1 MPKFA
6 RSCALAALCSIS
18 LVLGAVSAAT
28 AQEEPDPV
36 VAKVNGKE
44 ILRSE
49 VLASAANLPPQMR
62 AQAEQLLPVLLERL
76 VDIQL
81 ITEAATAEGLEDDD
95 AVVKRMAEMK
105 KEIMRQ
111 VYLERLIEQE
121 VTDEKLQAQYDQ
133 YLEANPPEQ
142 QVKAR
147 HILVEDEAAA
157 NEIIEALDG
166 GADFAELAGERSIG
180 PSGPRGGDLG
190 YFTSGTMVPAF
201 SEAAFALEPGSYTAE
216 PVQTQFGWHVI
227 LVEDK
232 RDSPVP
238 SLDELREQLTEEL
251 TRSIFQDKLAEL
263 RDSADIEII
272 QPEEDQPEQE

>member
-1 MPKFA
+1 MPILA
-6 RSCALAALCSIS
+6 RTRAFAALCSIP
-18 LVLGAVSAAT
+18 LLLGAVPAAM
-28 AQEEPDPV
+28 AQEPESDPV
-36 VAKVNGKE
+36 VATVNGKE

-49 VLASAANLPPQMR
+49 VLASAASLPPQMR

-76 VDIQL
+76 VDIHL
-81 ITEAATAEGLEDDD
+81 ITEAASAEGLETDEE
-95 AVVKRMAEMK
+95 VVERAAEMK
-105 KEIMRQ
+105 KEVMRQ
-111 VYLERLIEQE
+111 VYLERLVDSE
-121 VTDEKLQAQYDQ
+121 VTDEKLQEQYDAFI
-133 YLEANPPEQ
+133 EANPPEQ

-157 NEIIEALDG
+157 KEIIEELDG

-190 YFTSGTMVPAF
+190 YFTTGTMVPAF

-238 SLDELREQLTEEL
+238 SLDEMREQLTEEL
-251 TRSIFQDKLAEL
+251 TRSIFQEKLAEL
-263 RDSADIEII
+263 RDGADIEII
-272 QPEEDQPEQE
+272 QPEE

>member
-1 MPKFA
+1 MPTLA
-6 RSCALAALCSIS
+6 RSRALAALCSV
-18 LVLGAVSAAT
+18 LVLFGAVQIASA
-28 AQEEPDPV
+28 QDSDPV

-62 AQAEQLLPVLLERL
+62 AQAEELLPVLLERL

-81 ITEAATAEGLEDDD
+81 ITEAASAEGLETDEE
-95 AVVKRMAEMK
+95 VIERLAEVK
-105 KEIMRQ
+105 KEVMRQ
-111 VYLERLIEQE
+111 IYLERLVEQE
-121 VTDEKLQAQYDQ
+121 VTDEKLQARYDDFIA
-133 YLEANPPEQ
+133 ANPPEQ

-157 NEIIEALDG
+157 KEIIEALDG

-238 SLDELREQLTEEL
+238 SLDEMREQLTEEL
-251 TRSIFQDKLAEL
+251 TRSIFQDKLTEL
-263 RDSADIEII
+263 RDGADIEII
-272 QPEEDQPEQE
+272 QPEE

>member
-1 MPKFA
+1 MPTLA
-6 RSCALAALCSIS
+6 RTRALAALCSIP
-18 LVLGAVSAAT
+18 LLLGAVPAAM
-28 AQEEPDPV
+28 AQEPEADPV
-36 VAKVNGKE
+36 VATVNGKE

-49 VLASAANLPPQMR
+49 VLASAASLPPQMR

-76 VDIQL
+76 VDIHL
-81 ITEAATAEGLEDDD
+81 ITEAASAEGLETDEE
-95 AVVKRMAEMK
+95 VVERAAEMK
-105 KEIMRQ
+105 KEVMRQ
-111 VYLERLIEQE
+111 VYLERLVDEE
-121 VTDEKLQAQYDQ
+121 VTDEKLQEQYDAFIA
-133 YLEANPPEQ
+133 ANPPEQ

-157 NEIIEALDG
+157 KEIIEELDG
-166 GADFAELAGERSIG
+166 GADFAELAGERSVG

-238 SLDELREQLTEEL
+238 SLDEMREQLTEEL
-251 TRSIFQDKLAEL
+251 TRSIFQEKLAEL
-263 RDSADIEII
+263 RDGADIEII
-272 QPEEDQPEQE
+272 QPEE

>member
-1 MPKFA
+1 MPTLA
-6 RSCALAALCSIS
+6 RSRALAALCS
-18 LVLGAVSAAT
+18 VLFLFGAVQIASA
-28 AQEEPDPV
+28 QDSDPV

-62 AQAEQLLPVLLERL
+62 AQAEELLPVLLERL

-81 ITEAATAEGLEDDD
+81 ITEAASAEGLETDEE
-95 AVVKRMAEMK
+95 VIERLAEVK
-105 KEIMRQ
+105 KEVMRQ
-111 VYLERLIEQE
+111 IYLERLVEQE
-121 VTDEKLQAQYDQ
+121 VTDEKLQARYDDFIA
-133 YLEANPPEQ
+133 ANPPEQ

-147 HILVEDEAAA
+147 HILVEDEAVAK
-157 NEIIEALDG
+157 EIIEALDG

-238 SLDELREQLTEEL
+238 SLDEMREQLTEEL
-251 TRSIFQDKLAEL
+251 TRSIFQDKLTEL

-272 QPEEDQPEQE
+272 QPEE

>member
-6 RSCALAALCSIS
+6 RTCALAALCSVP
-18 LVLGAVSAAT
+18 LLLGAVQAVM

-81 ITEAATAEGLEDDD
+81 ITEAATAEGLEDDE
-95 AVVKRMAEMK
+95 AVVERMAEMK

-121 VTDEKLQAQYDQ
+121 ATDEKLQAQYDQ

-263 RDSADIEII
+263 RDGADIEII
-272 QPEEDQPEQE
+272 QPEE

>member
-1 MPKFA
+1 MPTLA
-6 RSCALAALCSIS
+6 RTRALAALCSIP
-18 LVLGAVSAAT
+18 LLLGAVPAAM
-28 AQEEPDPV
+28 AQEPEADPV
-36 VAKVNGKE
+36 VATVNGKE

-49 VLASAANLPPQMR
+49 VLASAASLPPQMR

-76 VDIQL
+76 VDIHL
-81 ITEAATAEGLEDDD
+81 ITEAASAEGLETDEE
-95 AVVKRMAEMK
+95 VVERAAEMK
-105 KEIMRQ
+105 KEVMRQ
-111 VYLERLIEQE
+111 VYLERLVDAE
-121 VTDEKLQAQYDQ
+121 VTDEALQEQYDNFIA
-133 YLEANPPEQ
+133 ANPPEQ

-157 NEIIEALDG
+157 KEIIEELDG
-166 GADFAELAGERSIG
+166 GADFAELAGERSVG

-238 SLDELREQLTEEL
+238 SLDEMREQLTEEL
-251 TRSIFQDKLAEL
+251 TRSIFQEKLAEL
-263 RDSADIEII
+263 RDGADIEII
-272 QPEEDQPEQE
+272 QPEE

>member
-6 RSCALAALCSIS
+6 RTCALAALCSVP
-18 LVLGAVSAAT
+18 LLLGAVPAAM

-81 ITEAATAEGLEDDD
+81 ITEAATAEGLEDDE
-95 AVVKRMAEMK
+95 AVVERMAEMK

-121 VTDEKLQAQYDQ
+121 ATDEKLQAQYDQ

-263 RDSADIEII
+263 RDGADIEII
-272 QPEEDQPEQE
+272 QPEE

>member
-6 RSCALAALCSIS
+6 RTCALAALCSVP
-18 LVLGAVSAAT
+18 LLLGAVQAAM

-81 ITEAATAEGLEDDD
+81 ITEAATAEGLEDDE
-95 AVVKRMAEMK
+95 AVVERMAEMK

-121 VTDEKLQAQYDQ
+121 ATDEKLQAQYDQ

-263 RDSADIEII
+263 RDGADIEII
-272 QPEEDQPEQE
+272 QPEE

>member
-1 MPKFA
+1 MLTLA
-6 RSCALAALCSIS
+6 RTRALAALCSIS
-18 LVLGAVSAAT
+18 VLFGAVQIAA
-28 AQEEPDPV
+28 AQEPDPV
-36 VAKVNGKE
+36 VARVNGKE

-62 AQAEQLLPVLLERL
+62 AQAEELLPVLLERM

-81 ITEAATAEGLEDDD
+81 ITEAASAEGLETDEE
-95 AVVKRMAEMK
+95 VIERTAELK
-105 KEIMRQ
+105 KEVMRQ
-111 VYLERLIEQE
+111 IYLERLIEQE
-121 VTDEKLQAQYDQ
+121 VTNEELQARYDD
-133 YLEANPPEQ
+133 YVEANPPEQ

-147 HILVEDEAAA
+147 HILVEDEDAAK
-157 NEIIEALDG
+157 EIIEALDG

-190 YFTSGTMVPAF
+190 YFASGTMVPAF

-232 RDSPVP
+232 RDTPVP

-251 TRSIFQDKLAEL
+251 TRSIFQDKLTEL

-272 QPEEDQPEQE
+272 QPEE